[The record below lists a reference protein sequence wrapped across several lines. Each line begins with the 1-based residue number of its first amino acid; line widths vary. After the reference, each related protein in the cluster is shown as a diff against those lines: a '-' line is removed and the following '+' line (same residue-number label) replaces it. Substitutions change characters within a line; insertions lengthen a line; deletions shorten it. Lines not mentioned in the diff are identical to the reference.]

1 MRRVLVLPWGVHMRA
16 WLLVLVG
23 VAGAGCGDDEDL
35 HRDGALVDGGAIVD
49 AALPRDASADADF
62 VQPALLSETG
72 LYSDIASKTVAAGVT
87 EFAPRWQLWSDGA
100 AKRRWYRLPPGA
112 HIDSSNMDQWRFPVG
127 TQFWKEFARG
137 GRRVETRL
145 LQKIGPGE
153 DWFMVSFAWNA
164 GETEAMAVPGGVVD
178 EPGHDDIPQQSECFD
193 CHAPV
198 RLQSVVIG
206 FSALQLDDATRVGGS
221 QLAALVAAGKLSAPP
236 AGGSATTP
244 YFPLPAG
251 DAATR
256 DALGYLHA
264 NCGNCHNP
272 GSDVKFAVDLELR
285 LGLPLPPW
293 SSSAAYRTAVDVVNQ
308 TAAPPPGASA
318 IIEPGM
324 PGASALYLRLTSEDP
339 VFRMPPLARELADPV
354 GGEAVR
360 AWIASL
366 PATP

>member
-1 MRRVLVLPWGVHMRA
+1 MRA
-16 WLLVLVG
+16 WLLVVVG
-23 VAGAGCGDDEDL
+23 VAVAGCGDDEDV
-35 HRDGALVDGGAIVD
+35 HRDGAVADGAVAD
-49 AALPRDASADADF
+49 AALPRDASFDADF
-62 VQPALLSETG
+62 VQPLLLSQTG
-72 LYSDIASKTVAAGVT
+72 LYSDIASKTIAADVSA
-87 EFAPRWQLWSDGA
+87 FAPRWQLWSDGA
-100 AKRRWYRLPPGA
+100 AKQRWYRLPPGA

-178 EPGHDDIPQQSECFD
+178 DPGHDDIPQQSECFD

-198 RLQSVVIG
+198 RLQSVIIG
-206 FSALQLDDATRVGGS
+206 FSALQLDDATRVGGN
-221 QLAALVAAGKLSAPP
+221 QLAALVAAGKLTAPP
-236 AGGSATTP
+236 SGGSATTP

-251 DAATR
+251 DDVAR

-264 NCGNCHNP
+264 NCGNCHNA

-285 LGLPLPPW
+285 LGLPLTAW

-360 AWIASL
+360 AWIAGL
-366 PATP
+366 PPTP